1 MVLSPEHAEGL
12 DLKALTRAAVDQ
24 LGRDAGGTPPWVA
37 AIHRNTG
44 HPHVHIVMAA
54 RREIKPGQ
62 FRTVV
67 INPARLAHMKLAMS
81 DELSRQ
87 RGGLPTR
94 TPMRLLIADADNIG
108 ESPARR
114 HANGLGLVG
123 GLGQIL
129 DGALRAVAA
138 HQRRELRRWL
148 IQEQQQLQR
157 EAERQR
163 HRQTQLLDR

>member
-1 MVLSPEHAEGL
+1 MVLSPERAEGL

-24 LGRDAGGTPPWVA
+24 LGRDAGGTPPWIA
-37 AIHRNTG
+37 AIHRNTK

-54 RREIKPGQ
+54 RREIKGGH

-67 INPARLAHMKLAMS
+67 INPTRLAQMKSAVS
-81 DELSRQ
+81 NELSRQ
-87 RGGLPTR
+87 RSGMPAQV
-94 TPMRLLIADADNIG
+94 PMRLLIADAHHIG
-108 ESPARR
+108 ESRRRR

-129 DGALRAVAA
+129 EEALHAVAT

-148 IQEQQQLQR
+148 IEEQHRLQR
-157 EAERQR
+157 EAERQGHQR
-163 HRQTQLLDR
+163 IQQLDR